1 MCMNRPKYQESQS
14 EPNKL
19 ELPFQMPSTKFDLE
33 KQQSQSHD
41 KQHCANK
48 RNYLYK
54 LIFLFNF
61 ISLLILGLVYYSTEV
76 NPQISANLNELLYK
90 MEKCNDL

>member
-1 MCMNRPKYQESQS
+1 MCMYRPRYQESQS

-19 ELPFQMPSTKFDLE
+19 ELPLQMPSTKFDLE
-33 KQQSQSHD
+33 KQQPQAHN
-41 KQHCANK
+41 KQHCENR
-48 RNYLYK
+48 RNYLYR
-54 LIFLFNF
+54 LIFLFNL

-76 NPQISANLNELLYK
+76 NPQIYVNLNELFYK